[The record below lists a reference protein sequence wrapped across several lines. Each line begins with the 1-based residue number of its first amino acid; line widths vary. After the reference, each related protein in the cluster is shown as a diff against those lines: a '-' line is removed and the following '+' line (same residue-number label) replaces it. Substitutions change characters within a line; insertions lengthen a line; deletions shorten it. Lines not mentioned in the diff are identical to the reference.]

1 MDTLISRGVTTC
13 FAVTGGGAM
22 YLDNALFKC
31 KTMNKMFN
39 HHEQACAMA
48 AEGYYKASGKMALVC
63 VTSGPGGTNTLTG
76 VMGAWVD
83 SIPMIVIS
91 GQVRYEISVPK
102 SGLKLRYR
110 GTQEFDIIDTVK
122 TMTKYAKIVINPL
135 DIKME
140 INKAVDIALSGR
152 RGPVWLDIPM
162 DVQSSIVE
170 TDDLTTC
177 FNFKKEYSIT
187 RNCVED
193 VLQII
198 KEAKRPVI
206 LAGRGVSTSNA
217 INSFRKMVDIL
228 NVPVLTSSSG
238 AGILY
243 HDNKNYF
250 GSSGSFGP
258 RAGNFIIQNA
268 DFILTLGCSL
278 SFSST
283 GFAQQYFA
291 PNATIYSVDVEPD
304 ELKKPGLHI
313 NKAIICDVHQF
324 IDQVIQISSRIDV
337 SKKWLEYCELV
348 KNRFSPF
355 EAAFTKKNN
364 ERVCSYVFWS
374 KYYKHARK
382 DTITVLGNNTA
393 IIGGL
398 QAGTYKEEQMII
410 GNKNCGS
417 MGYDIPAAIG
427 AAVGSNREV
436 ILVTGDG
443 SFMMNLQEL
452 QTIKHYGLSIKIVV
466 FENNGYNAIRQ
477 THKNFFNGELIG
489 CTPETGVSFPS
500 FEKVAD
506 TFGFAY
512 QKCETNG
519 QIDDALSNFFSIK
532 DNVILEISE
541 LLDDPI
547 VPKVMSR
554 PLPDGTLAT
563 PALQDMA
570 PFIDKEEYDELMKI
584 SKE

>member
-1 MDTLISRGVTTC
+1 
-13 FAVTGGGAM
+13 
-22 YLDNALFKC
+22 
-31 KTMNKMFN
+31 
-39 HHEQACAMA
+39 
-48 AEGYYKASGKMALVC
+48 MALVC

-83 SIPMIVIS
+83 SIPMIVVS

-102 SGLKLRYR
+102 SGLNIRYR
-110 GTQEFDIIDTVK
+110 GTQEFNIIDTVK
-122 TMTKYAKIVINPL
+122 TMTKYAKMVINPL

-140 INKAVDIALSGR
+140 VNKAIDVALSGR

-162 DVQSSIVE
+162 DVQSAVVE
-170 TDDLTTC
+170 TNDLT
-177 FNFKKEYSIT
+177 EYKN
-187 RNCVED
+187 RNEIKQVSSDCVND
-193 VLQII
+193 VLNKIGL
-198 KEAKRPVI
+198 AKRPVI
-206 LAGRGVSTSNA
+206 LAGRGISTSNA
-217 INSFRKMVDIL
+217 TSDFRKMVDL
-228 NVPVLTSSSG
+228 LEVPALTSSSG

-243 HDNKNYF
+243 HEDEHYF

-291 PNATIYSVDVEPD
+291 PNAEIYSVDVEQD
-304 ELKKPGLHI
+304 ELKKPGLRI
-313 NKAIICDVHQF
+313 NKSIICDVGQF
-324 IDQVIQISSRIDV
+324 INLITQIGHKVDV
-337 SKKWLEYCELV
+337 PSNWLDYCKMV
-348 KNRFSPF
+348 KNKFSPF
-355 EAAFTKKNN
+355 EAAFEKKDDD
-364 ERVCSYVFWS
+364 RVCSYVFWS
-374 KYYKHARK
+374 KYYKYAK
-382 DTITVLGNNTA
+382 DNTITVLGNNTA

-398 QAGTYKEEQMII
+398 QTGTYKKNQMII

-427 AAVGSNREV
+427 AAVGSRREV
-436 ILVTGDG
+436 VLVTGDG

-452 QTIKHYGLSIKIVV
+452 HTIKHYGLDIKIIL

-500 FEKVAD
+500 FKKVAD
-506 TFGFAY
+506 TFGFTY
-512 QKCETNG
+512 QKCKTNG
-519 QIDDALSNFFSIK
+519 EVDSALKLLFSTQGS
-532 DNVILEISE
+532 VILEISE

-554 PLPDGTLAT
+554 PLPDGTFAT

-570 PFIDKEEYDELMKI
+570 PFIDKKEYDELMEI

>member
-1 MDTLISRGVTTC
+1 MEALISRGIRTC

-31 KTMNKMFN
+31 KEMNKLFN

-83 SIPMIVIS
+83 SIPMIVVS

-110 GTQEFDIIDTVK
+110 GTQEFNIVDTVK
-122 TMTKYAKIVINPL
+122 TMTKYAKMVINPL
-135 DIKME
+135 DIRME
-140 INKAVDIALSGR
+140 INKAIDIALSGR

-162 DVQSSIVE
+162 DVQSAIVD
-170 TDDLTTC
+170 TDDLTSC
-177 FNFKKEYSIT
+177 RDFQEAHSISKECLEDIIEQLKK
-187 RNCVED
+187 
-193 VLQII
+193 
-198 KEAKRPVI
+198 AKRPVI
-206 LAGRGVSTSNA
+206 LAGRGISTSSATND
-217 INSFRKMVDIL
+217 FRKMVDIL
-228 NVPVLTSSSG
+228 CVPALTSSSG

-243 HDNKNYF
+243 HEDKYYY

-268 DFILTLGCSL
+268 DFILSIGCSL

-291 PNATIYSVDVEPD
+291 PQAVIYAVDVERD
-304 ELKKPGLHI
+304 ELRKPGLHI
-313 NKAIICDVHQF
+313 NKAIISDVNHF
-324 IDQVIQISSRIDV
+324 IKQIVQVSERIDV
-337 SKKWLEYCELV
+337 PAKWLEYCKLV
-348 KNRFSPF
+348 KNRFPPF
-355 EAAFTKKNN
+355 EAAFDKNDN

-374 KYYKHARK
+374 KYYKYAK
-382 DTITVLGNNTA
+382 DDTITVLGNNTA

-398 QAGTYKEEQMII
+398 QTGTYKKDQMII

-417 MGYDIPAAIG
+417 MGYDVPAAIG
-427 AAVGSNREV
+427 AAVGSSREV

-452 QTIKHYGLSIKIVV
+452 QTIKHYGLNIKIVL

-500 FEKVAD
+500 FEKVSEA
-506 TFGFAY
+506 FGFVY

-519 QIDDALSNFFSIK
+519 QIDDALSTFFSTN
-532 DNVILEISE
+532 DNVVLEISE

-570 PFIDKEEYDELMKI
+570 PFIDKNEYDELMKI